1 MMGIWFLSSFLGNF
15 LSGVIGLLYTRWSP
29 EAFFLLLTFLGVA
42 SGIAIWLFNRPL
54 RAAMGGSAASDA
66 AGSH

>member
-1 MMGIWFLSSFLGNF
+1 
-15 LSGVIGLLYTRWSP
+15 
-29 EAFFLLLTFLGVA
+29 VA

-54 RAAMGGSAASDA
+54 RAAMGGGTASDV